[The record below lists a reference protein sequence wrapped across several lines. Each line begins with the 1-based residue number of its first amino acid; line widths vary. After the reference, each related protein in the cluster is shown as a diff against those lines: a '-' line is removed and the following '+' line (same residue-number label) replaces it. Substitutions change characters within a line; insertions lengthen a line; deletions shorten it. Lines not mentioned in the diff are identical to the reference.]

1 VGKPAYCVSHGDL
14 NFSQVRAD
22 GTGTL
27 SSINSHAKV
36 FGNFFQQSS
45 FATHALASE
54 RNVVKIDRDLPLPLM
69 APLGC
74 AVQTGAGAV
83 LNSFGARPGSSLVVF
98 GCGGVGLS
106 AVLAGRIAGCARVI
120 AVDINPE
127 RLRIAAELGA
137 THTVVSSPDVVASIL
152 LATKGQGVNFAL
164 DTSGKK
170 ESLLAGVA
178 VLSPMGVCGFV
189 APGQVVEIPT
199 MNLLAGKQFRGVIQ
213 GDAVPQVFIPQL
225 IQFWRDGKL
234 PFDRFVTMYKGL
246 TEINQA
252 VEDMKTGKTIKPVL
266 CLS

>member
-1 VGKPAYCVSHGDL
+1 M
-14 NFSQVRAD
+14 
-22 GTGTL
+22 
-27 SSINSHAKV
+27 

-45 FATHALASE
+45 FATHSVANQ
-54 RNVVKIDRDLPLPLM
+54 RNVVKIDRDLPLSLL

-83 LNSFGARPGSSLVVF
+83 LNSFGARPGSSIVVF

-106 AVLAGRIAGCARVI
+106 AILAAKIANCSRII
-120 AVDINPE
+120 AVDINQD
-127 RLRIAAELGA
+127 RLRLAAELGA
-137 THTVVSSPDVVASIL
+137 THTVVSSTDVVPAIM
-152 LATKGQGVNFAL
+152 LATRGQGVHYAL

-170 ESLLAGVA
+170 EALLAGVA
-178 VLSPMGVCGFV
+178 ALQPMGVCGFV
-189 APGQVVEIPT
+189 APGQTVELPT

-234 PFDRFVTMYKGL
+234 PLDRFVTLYKGL

-252 VEDMKTGKTIKPVL
+252 VEDMRTGKTIKPVI
-266 CLS
+266 CFT